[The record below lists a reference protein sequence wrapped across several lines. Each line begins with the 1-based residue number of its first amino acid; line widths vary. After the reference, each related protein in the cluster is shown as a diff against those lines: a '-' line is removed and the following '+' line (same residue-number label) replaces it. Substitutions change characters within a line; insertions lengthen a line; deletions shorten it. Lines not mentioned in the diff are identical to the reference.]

1 MKLNQKITLGTLGV
15 IVGLLAGTLTI
26 VEKSINIVSALKPK
40 ASVQTEKSID
50 MGIAGRIDKETTKT
64 TARGVQ

>member
-1 MKLNQKITLGTLGV
+1 MKLNHKITLGTLGV

-26 VEKSINIVSALKPK
+26 VEKSISIVSALKPK
-40 ASVQTEKSID
+40 ASIQTEKSVN
-50 MGIAGRIDKETTKT
+50 MGMAGRIDKQTTKT

>member
-26 VEKSINIVSALKPK
+26 VEKSISIVSALKPK
-40 ASVQTEKSID
+40 ASIQTEKSID
-50 MGIAGRIDKETTKT
+50 MGVAGKIDKQTTKT
-64 TARGVQ
+64 IARGVK